1 MGESLTGG
9 TSTIIKISMTVLILL
24 ASIAAGGC
32 LKSFETE
39 SQLRISNMDISAE
52 RIQSAFVDI
61 NVNTYVENCYG
72 DPSKNTSILLKA
84 YSTET
89 GLLEV
94 QKMDKIG
101 VIGKSETASITQSM
115 RVPKTGGY
123 RIVAVVFEG
132 NTSKSTGEVVLYN
145 LGDLKPDVQ
154 DIGIEFAGMDFIV
167 RKVDNGRVVIQ
178 NDIYL
183 TNEGTGV
190 SDDYDMLIK
199 AREMDAR
206 LVVDKIWTRTGKIEP
221 ETTIIKSVNLTVPD
235 QYNYAVEVII
245 WDNDTIVKRGEDYV
259 QLNPS
264 VEIQKGTTME
274 TRHIETS
281 EFVREE
287 SMSAAYKSPD
297 AAMEEPGFGIMLAI
311 ASILLVTILRR
322 KVK

>member
-1 MGESLTGG
+1 MAGNASKFV
-9 TSTIIKISMTVLILL
+9 SILILF
-24 ASIAAGGC
+24 SILVVSVVAGGC
-32 LKSFETE
+32 LRSFEEE
-39 SQLRISNMDISAE
+39 SQLRITNIDISAE
-52 RIQSAFVDI
+52 NIQSSFVDVRI
-61 NVNTYVENCYG
+61 RTYIENYYG
-72 DPSKNTSILLKA
+72 ESSKSTSILLKA

-89 GLLEV
+89 GLLEI
-94 QKMDKIG
+94 QKTDQIG
-101 VIGKSETASITQSM
+101 VIGDGETASITQSL
-115 RVPKTGGY
+115 RLPKTGGY
-123 RIVAVVFEG
+123 RIVTAIFEG
-132 NTSKSTGEVVLYN
+132 NTSKSTGEIVIYN

-154 DIGIEFAGMDFIV
+154 DIGIGFSEIDFIV
-167 RKVDNGRVVIQ
+167 REVDNGRIVIQ

-183 TNEGTGV
+183 TNEGIGV
-190 SDDYDMLIK
+190 SGDYDMLIK

-206 LVVDKIWTRTGKIEP
+206 LVVDKIWTHTGEIEP

-287 SMSAAYKSPD
+287 SMPAAYSPD
-297 AAMEEPGFGIMLAI
+297 VAMEEPGFGIMLAI